1 MATVKFILRT
11 DKVKGKEKA
20 PVYAQ
25 YKHGDSKI
33 LIATGKKL
41 ESKHWDKTN
50 GKAKLHENAA
60 TFNQYF
66 NSLENRILKIATEL
80 QEKEVSPLAK
90 RVKDQFEKDRVKNLP
105 EADLVRSIS
114 YLWNDQLQTR
124 KPSIATRT
132 YQSESNSLAALKE
145 FLTVSKKE
153 GITPE
158 SFSLRDLHQWEKTMR
173 EAKKAPNTVAKRLKH
188 FKAFLK
194 YYSKLGGNLGFEL
207 SELTPKEKPGA
218 KISLTETE
226 LITLQ
231 NHPLSGRQAEIRD
244 LFVLQCNTGL
254 RISDLKRV
262 DQNLHGNKIKITAQ
276 KTGTEIQIPISPTIR
291 QILERY
297 NYTLPQV
304 PDQKINE
311 KIKTI
316 FKDACEAAELE
327 SKIQVRDGKS
337 FKTIFK
343 WEALTSHDS
352 IRTFITL
359 SAERGM
365 SVPSI
370 AKITGKTV
378 AVLLK
383 HYLNNSQVIADNEFE
398 KAWGSSPLRIAK

>member
-1 MATVKFILRT
+1 MAAVNFIRREDKENAKGDAPIYVQYMHLGSKF
-11 DKVKGKEKA
+11 V
-20 PVYAQ
+20 
-25 YKHGDSKI
+25 
-33 LIATGKKL
+33 IATGKKL
-41 ESKHWDKTN
+41 KDKHWKD
-50 GKAKLHENAA
+50 GKAKLHENAK
-60 TFNQYF
+60 TYNQFFNT
-66 NSLENRILKIATEL
+66 LGNRILKIATEL
-80 QEKEVSPLAK
+80 EEKEITPLAK
-90 RVKDQFEKDRVKNLP
+90 RVKEQFKKDREKNLP
-105 EADLVRSIS
+105 EADLVRSII
-114 YLWNDQLQTR
+114 YLWNDQLATR
-124 KPSIATRT
+124 KPTIAVRT
-132 YQSESNSLAALKE
+132 YQSESNSLEALKE
-145 FLTVSKKE
+145 FLSSSKKE

-158 SFSLRDLHQWEKTMR
+158 SFSLKDLHRWESTMR

-194 YYSKLGGNLGFEL
+194 YYTKLGGNVGFDL
-207 SELTPKEKPGA
+207 SELKPKEKPGV

-226 LITLQ
+226 LTALQ
-231 NHPLSGRQAEIRD
+231 DHKLSGRQAEIRD

-262 DQNLHGNKIKITAQ
+262 DQNLHANKIKITAQ
-276 KTGTEIQIPISPTIR
+276 KTGSEIEIPISPAIR
-291 QILERY
+291 EILERY

-311 KIKTI
+311 GIKTI
-316 FKDACEAAELE
+316 FKDACEAADPPLE
-327 SKIQVRDGKS
+327 SKIQVREGKS
-337 FKTIFK
+337 FKTILK
-343 WEALTSHDS
+343 WTVLTSHDS

-383 HYLNNSQVIADNEFE
+383 HYLNNSQVVADKEFE

>member
-11 DKVKGKEKA
+11 DKIKGKGKG

-25 YKHGDSKI
+25 YKHGESKI

-41 ESKHWDKTN
+41 ETKYWNKKD
-50 GKAKLHENAA
+50 GKAKLHENAS

-80 QEKEVSPLAK
+80 QEKEIFPIAK
-90 RVKDQFEKDRVKNLP
+90 RVKEQFERDRVKNLP
-105 EADLVRSIS
+105 EADLVKSIL
-114 YLWNDQLQTR
+114 YLWNDQLKTR
-124 KPSIATRT
+124 KPSIASRT
-132 YQSESNSLAALKE
+132 YQSENNSLETLKE
-145 FLTVSKKE
+145 FLIASKKE

-194 YYSKLGGNLGFEL
+194 YYSKLGGTVGFDL
-207 SELTPKEKPGA
+207 SELAPKEKPGV
-218 KISLTETE
+218 KISLTEHE
-226 LITLQ
+226 LTTLQ
-231 NHPLSGRQAEIRD
+231 NHKLSGRKAEIRD
-244 LFVLQCNTGL
+244 LFILQCNTGL

-262 DQNLHGNKIKITAQ
+262 DQNLHGNKIKIIAQ
-276 KTGTEIQIPISPTIR
+276 KTGAEIQIPISPMIR

-297 NYTLPQV
+297 DYKLPQV

-311 KIKTI
+311 GIKTI
-316 FKDACEAAELE
+316 FKDACEAVDLE
-327 SKIQVRDGKS
+327 SKIQIREGKS
-337 FKTIFK
+337 FKTILK
-343 WEALTSHDS
+343 WEVLTSHDS

-383 HYLNNSQVIADNEFE
+383 HYLNNSQVIADGEFE
-398 KAWGSSPLRIAK
+398 KAWGSAPLRIAN